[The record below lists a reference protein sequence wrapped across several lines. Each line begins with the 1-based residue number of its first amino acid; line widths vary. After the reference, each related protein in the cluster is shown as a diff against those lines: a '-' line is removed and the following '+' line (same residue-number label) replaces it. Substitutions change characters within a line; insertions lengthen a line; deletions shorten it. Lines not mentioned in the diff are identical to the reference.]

1 MLASAAAATLFMVVS
16 SGVDG
21 AGASGDVSVDGT
33 RAVGEASRWAV
44 GDDSP
49 GFVLGRARGRGDGR
63 DVGDET
69 VVAAAINT
77 GTCPGNLQAPSLY
90 NCSIIQYTGII
101 IRYVHA
107 LIIVIPIFVPGIQ
120 LVYTPYEYDVL
131 NMIVTVCVSLGYS

>member
-69 VVAAAINT
+69 VVAAAMIPAQET
-77 GTCPGNLQAPSLY
+77 SKRPHC
-90 NCSIIQYTGII
+90 
-101 IRYVHA
+101 
-107 LIIVIPIFVPGIQ
+107 IIVQLYSIQ
-120 LVYTPYEYDVL
+120 V
-131 NMIVTVCVSLGYS
+131 